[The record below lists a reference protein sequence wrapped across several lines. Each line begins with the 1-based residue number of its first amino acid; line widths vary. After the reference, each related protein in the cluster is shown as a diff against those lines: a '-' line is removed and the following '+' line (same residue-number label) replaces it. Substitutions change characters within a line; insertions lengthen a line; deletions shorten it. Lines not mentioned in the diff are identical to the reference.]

1 MSTSMSI
8 FDKYINLR
16 KEFDVSALNNRATAK
31 KLVKRIESSWVNTV
45 VLDFSDIEF
54 ASRSFLDELNSHLP
68 HIDKEVKKT
77 NMNASVREMDEL
89 VQQPNRQTHSALNN
103 AESYSES
110 ELLTF

>member
-1 MSTSMSI
+1 MSI
-8 FDKYINLR
+8 FDKHINLR

-31 KLVKRIESSWVNTV
+31 KLVKRITSSWVNTV

-77 NMNASVREMDEL
+77 NMNASVKEMDEL
-89 VQQPNRQTHSALNN
+89 VQQPKDQFDSTFTKT
-103 AESYSES
+103 ES

>member
-1 MSTSMSI
+1 MSI
-8 FDKYINLR
+8 FDKHINLQ

-31 KLVKRIESSWVNTV
+31 KLVKSIQSSWVNTV

-68 HIDKEVKKT
+68 HIEKEVKKT

-89 VQQPNRQTHSALNN
+89 VQQPNRQAHSPLNN
-103 AESYSES
+103 SESYSES

>member
-1 MSTSMSI
+1 MSI
-8 FDKYINLR
+8 FDKHINLR

-68 HIDKEVKKT
+68 HIDKEVKMT
-77 NMNASVREMDEL
+77 NMNSSVREMDEL
-89 VQQPNRQTHSALNN
+89 VQKPKDHSKAAFSNSK
-103 AESYSES
+103 ATSES

>member
-1 MSTSMSI
+1 MSI
-8 FDKYINLR
+8 FDKHINLR

-31 KLVKRIESSWVNTV
+31 KLVKRIESSWANTV

-68 HIDKEVKKT
+68 HVDKEVKKT

-89 VQQPNRQTHSALNN
+89 VQQPKEKVN
-103 AESYSES
+103 YSSTDSEA
-110 ELLTF
+110 ELLSF

>member
-1 MSTSMSI
+1 MSI
-8 FDKYINLR
+8 FDKHINLR

-77 NMNASVREMDEL
+77 KMNASVREMDEL
-89 VQQPNRQTHSALNN
+89 VQQTKDQHNSAFSKSNTQ
-103 AESYSES
+103 SES
-110 ELLTF
+110 EVLTF

>member
-1 MSTSMSI
+1 MSI
-8 FDKYINLR
+8 FDKHINLR

-45 VLDFSDIEF
+45 ILDFSDIEF

-68 HIDKEVKKT
+68 HIVKEIKKINMSSSVK
-77 NMNASVREMDEL
+77 EMDEL
-89 VQQPNRQTHSALNN
+89 VQKPKDHSKAAFSNSK
-103 AESYSES
+103 ATSES